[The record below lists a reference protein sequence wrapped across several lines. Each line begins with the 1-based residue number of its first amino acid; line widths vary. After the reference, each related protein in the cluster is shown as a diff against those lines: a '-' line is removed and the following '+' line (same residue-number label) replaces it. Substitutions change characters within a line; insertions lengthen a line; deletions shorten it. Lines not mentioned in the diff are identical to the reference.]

1 MRTWMCLI
9 VVVAIGCGGKKKES
23 EGGGSG
29 SGSGSGTGIA
39 TGSAPVAEVKDE
51 NTVEV
56 FVNDE
61 SVAKLTSKQLASWP
75 RLDTLVPVEAR
86 RLGTWMAIAFKT
98 TGAPASLER
107 PAQNHPDKVPVIY
120 AGKDGKPAFGMF
132 DPVEYAN
139 KGQAAFQVDGVREV
153 RLALSNTERG
163 GEHQGGGGE
172 GADITKLVLKIV
184 TGDGEK
190 QLTGPEIL
198 KLPRE
203 PQPGNEDT
211 KGWRV
216 TQFLTAVGVK
226 KFDSIVLHDASGA
239 TVPLTRK
246 ELEPKSTNPFVKLNK
261 SGVLRFRMFT
271 KQGKGWSPGA
281 DLRGLVKIEVK

>member
-9 VVVAIGCGGKKKES
+9 AVLAIGCGGKKNES

-29 SGSGSGTGIA
+29 TGTG
-39 TGSAPVAEVKDE
+39 TGSAPVVTVKDE
-51 NTVEV
+51 NSVEV
-56 FVNDE
+56 FVDDR
-61 SVAKLTSKQLASWP
+61 SVAKLSSKELASWP

-86 RLGTWMAIAFKT
+86 RLGTWMAIAFT
-98 TGAPASLER
+98 TGGAPTSLDR
-107 PAQNHPDKVPVIY
+107 PAQNHPDKVPVLY
-120 AGKDGKPAFGMF
+120 PGKDGKPAFGMF

-139 KGQAAFQVDGVREV
+139 KGQAGFHVDGVREL
-153 RLALSNTERG
+153 RLALSKTERG
-163 GEHQGGGGE
+163 GDHQGGGGE

-184 TGDGEK
+184 TKDGEK

-203 PQPGNEDT
+203 PQPGSEDT

-216 TQFLTAVGVK
+216 TQFLTAAGVT
-226 KFDSIVLHDASGA
+226 KFESITLHDVSGA
-239 TVPLTRK
+239 TVPLTK
-246 ELEPKSTNPFVKLNK
+246 QELDPKSTNPFVKLNK

-271 KQGKGWSPGA
+271 KQGDGWSPGA